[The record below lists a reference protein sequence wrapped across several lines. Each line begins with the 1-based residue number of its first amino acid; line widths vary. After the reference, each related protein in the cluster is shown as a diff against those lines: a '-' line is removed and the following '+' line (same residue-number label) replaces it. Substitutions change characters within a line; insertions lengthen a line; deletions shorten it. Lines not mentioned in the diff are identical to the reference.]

1 MPRIFV
7 AFVTGLLLVLVAVA
21 GLGLFVGDQDPTRH
35 IALAVF
41 ALLLSC
47 LLQAT
52 VFIYLTVTGKIIVQ
66 AVHLGD
72 SDHTPIHEVKRIKMQ
87 FTVILA
93 TVVAVI
99 VFVTATGAYQ
109 WREGVR
115 SYVHFA
121 AAALFLLVHLVAAYH
136 QFGLICR
143 NKALMGRVLTAYTP
157 HSARASTSNA

>member
-7 AFVTGLLLVLVAVA
+7 AFVTGHLLVLVAVA
-21 GLGLFVGDQDPTRH
+21 GFGLFVDDQDPTRH

-66 AVHLGD
+66 AVHLGGND
-72 SDHTPIHEVKRIKMQ
+72 LAPIHEVKRIKTQ

-93 TVVAVI
+93 IVVAVI

-109 WREGVR
+109 WREGVK
-115 SYVHFA
+115 SYIHFS
-121 AAALFLLVHLVAAYH
+121 AAALFLVVHLVAAYRE
-136 QFGLICR
+136 FALICR
-143 NKALMGRVLTAYTP
+143 NKALMDRVLAAYTRP
-157 HSARASTSNA
+157 SVAVPTSNG